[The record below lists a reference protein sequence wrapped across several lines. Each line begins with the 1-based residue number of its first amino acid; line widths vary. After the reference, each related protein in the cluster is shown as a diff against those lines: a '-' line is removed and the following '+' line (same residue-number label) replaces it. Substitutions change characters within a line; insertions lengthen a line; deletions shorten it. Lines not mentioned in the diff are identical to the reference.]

1 MHFPALRVS
10 YRYFVEE
17 KIVVVVY
24 RFRCYNKVYYR
35 LSHDVVT
42 SSLAC
47 LAGVSRP
54 RRAPSLACSISTWKR
69 KGKGCYVGYVVTLD
83 VDRDL
88 SAAYSVRVFFRR

>member
-10 YRYFVEE
+10 YRDLVEE
-17 KIVVVVY
+17 KIVVVY
-24 RFRCYNKVYYR
+24 RFRCYNKVYYG

-42 SSLAC
+42 NSLAC
-47 LAGVSRP
+47 LAGVSHP
-54 RRAPSLACSISTWKR
+54 RRAPSLACSISAWKR
-69 KGKGCYVGYVVTLD
+69 KEKGCYVVTLD